1 MEKKKKNIGR
11 NKGKMGRPPPD
22 WLFDL
27 NNQVYSTEQ
36 LVKLSE
42 KTKSTVRF
50 LMQKYCAEIK
60 YTVINKKFKAYY
72 TWNKEDFLRKISK
85 NKN

>member
-1 MEKKKKNIGR
+1 MEKN
-11 NKGKMGRPPPD
+11 NGKIGRPPPD

-27 NNQVYSTEQ
+27 KDGKYTTEE

-42 KTKSTVRF
+42 KTKSNVRL
-50 LMQKYCAEIK
+50 LMQKYCEEIN
-60 YTVINKKFKAYY
+60 YTVNNNKFMAYY
-72 TWNKEDFLRKISK
+72 KWNKEHFLQKISK

>member
-1 MEKKKKNIGR
+1 MKK
-11 NKGKMGRPPPD
+11 NKGKMGRPPPK

-27 NNQVYSTEQ
+27 NNKVYTTEE

-42 KTKSTVRF
+42 KTKSNVRF
-50 LMQKYCAEIK
+50 LMQKYCAEINYK
-60 YTVINKKFKAYY
+60 VNNNKFMAYY
-72 TWNKEDFLRKISK
+72 SWNKEDFLQKISQ